1 MDWVSTV
8 RHIIGWG
15 AAVLLVVSLVG
26 TVLLIA
32 LFFLL
37 GGVCGCTVV
46 GPPQAVFEY
55 EVVDRDDRPDA
66 LEITHDGGD
75 SLSTERLYV
84 VANARFRAIDGNVG
98 GNRMTW
104 RELGHEPSRVSAGDS
119 VLIEP
124 AAPGTTIH
132 GATFDIRWWGENT
145 DGELAWLIIDRWNR
159 DATPALN
166 GSTADADT
174 PVPSLPPPDDP
185 SVRTP
190 TSADDG
196 PTNESNATTED
207 QQLSEIGS
215 VPRHNPE
222 R

>member
-1 MDWVSTV
+1 MDWAPTIRRVIKRS
-8 RHIIGWG
+8 
-15 AAVLLVVSLVG
+15 AAVLFAISLIG
-26 TVLLIA
+26 TVLLVA

-55 EVVDRDDRPDA
+55 DVIDRGDRPDA
-66 LEITHDGGD
+66 LEITHEGGD
-75 SLSTERLYV
+75 SLSTEKLYV
-84 VANARFRAIDGNVG
+84 VANARFRAVDGNVG

-104 RELGHEPSRVSAGDS
+104 RELGHSSSRVSAGDS

-124 AAPGTTIH
+124 AAPVTPIH
-132 GATFDIRWWGENT
+132 GATFDVRWWGENSES
-145 DGELAWLIIDRWNR
+145 ELAWLILDRWNS

-166 GSTADADT
+166 GSSHGGDT
-174 PVPSLPPPDDP
+174 PVPSLPPPGDP

-190 TSADDG
+190 TSTDDG
-196 PTNESNATTED
+196 SINGSNATTGERH
-207 QQLSEIGS
+207 LSEWRV
-215 VPRHNPE
+215 VPRHYPE